1 MGKIAAFFDTEIGRK
16 LRAGCPCL
24 REFKFSILDD
34 GSHYG
39 DGLEGEQVL
48 LQGVVDCAIVEEDG
62 ITVLD
67 FKTDRVKGE
76 ELRLRAER
84 YRPQL
89 EAYSGALS
97 RVLERPVERRVLCFL
112 HAGETVEL

>member
-1 MGKIAAFFDTEIGRK
+1 MAEILKAADVSASSFQHLFRSK
-16 LRAGCPCL
+16 
-24 REFKFSILDD
+24 D
-34 GSHYG
+34 GP
-39 DGLEGEQVL
+39 L
-48 LQGVVDCAIVEEDG
+48 
-62 ITVLD
+62 TVLD

-97 RVLERPVERRVLCFL
+97 RVLERPVGRRVLCFL